1 VIFYVATFL
10 FVVCSTLT
18 LTSVREEPLI
28 SSSSSSS
35 RDNGDAGNSNEDD
48 QAEIEVDEKRPLL
61 SLRRN
66 SSRLYNTSNKGDR
79 SIANAYLSDLNNQ
92 EGFMEI
98 DLATGT
104 NIPHDHIERTN
115 EGILLQTLENSH
127 QVVAASMANTD
138 PSKPVA
144 TQAFETELKQKA
156 KLVKLGIQSFFT
168 SSLYPFCV

>member
-1 VIFYVATFL
+1 VIFYVATIL
-10 FVVCSTLT
+10 FVVCSIST
-18 LTSVREEPLI
+18 LTSVKEEPLI
-28 SSSSSSS
+28 SSSSS
-35 RDNGDAGNSNEDD
+35 RDNGDTGNSNEDD

-61 SLRRN
+61 ALRRN
-66 SSRLYNTSNKGDR
+66 SSRLYNTNNKGDR
-79 SIANAYLSDLNNQ
+79 SIANAYLNDLNNQ

-104 NIPHDHIERTN
+104 NIPHDDIERTN

-127 QVVAASMANTD
+127 QVVAASMSNTD

-156 KLVKLGIQSFFT
+156 KLVKLGIQSFFP